1 MAGKAKV
8 KVEEKEEKTLESK
21 NLYLRGII
29 TEAMFGKRD
38 FKKGKDQ
45 TDKYRL
51 SLKIE
56 PEDMD
61 ALREAA
67 DPYYEECDEKWVP
80 KWYSSDDPE
89 DYEYLNL
96 ASNFDIKIGKKED
109 GKLVDL
115 GTMMDFINDN
125 GNINGSKAVVMV
137 TLKKGAIYP
146 QAILIKELHQTTI
159 DDLFKDFDFEDEEL
173 PF

>member
-1 MAGKAKV
+1 MAGKARKA
-8 KVEEKEEKTLESK
+8 EEKEEKALESK
-21 NLYLRGII
+21 SLYLRGII
-29 TEAMFGKRD
+29 TDAMFGKRD

-45 TDKYRL
+45 ADKYRL

-67 DPYYEECDEKWVP
+67 DPYYEDCDEKWIP

-89 DYEYLNL
+89 DYEFLNL
-96 ASNFDIKIGKKED
+96 ASNYDIKIGKKED

-115 GTMMDFINDN
+115 GKMMEYIDKN
-125 GNINGSKAVVMV
+125 GNIHGSKVVVMV
-137 TLKKGAIYP
+137 TLKRGAIYP

-159 DDLFKDFDFEDEEL
+159 DDLFKDFEDGDEL
-173 PF
+173 PFD